1 MAVIPALLNDPMQM
15 QRLRTAIRDRH
26 AILPCVSWPEL
37 FGACATRV
45 VNLAVFDLFASG
57 GANFDAVRRLRQRHP
72 RMTLLAYIAMAPE
85 RTHDV
90 FDAGR
95 AGVDDIIVAGI
106 DDAPRPLLA
115 LIERGEAR
123 SLASAVRGAFAERS
137 PVARDAL
144 LLAVSRAH
152 ERLSPES
159 LAHLLSI
166 PRRSLAARLAE
177 EGLPA
182 PQRLITWGRLIVAG
196 HMLEEPRKSADRV
209 AVALGFPSG
218 SAFRNTCQRY
228 LHATPQ
234 EIRRRGGSLHVLR
247 SLLKQLQHPDPEEQ
261 PGPRRTR
268 RALQPVV

>member
-1 MAVIPALLNDPMQM
+1 MAVIPALLNDPTQM
-15 QRLRTAIRDRH
+15 QRLKTAIRDRH
-26 AILPCVSWPEL
+26 AIVPCASWPEL
-37 FGACATRV
+37 FGACATQV
-45 VNLAVFDLFASG
+45 VHLSVFDLFLSG
-57 GANFDAVRRLRQRHP
+57 SANFDAVRRLRQRHP
-72 RMTLLAYIAMAPE
+72 RMTLVAYIAMTPE

-95 AGVDDIIVAGI
+95 VGVNEIILAGV

-123 SLASAVRGAFAERS
+123 SLAAAVRGAFAERS
-137 PVARDAL
+137 PLARDAL

-152 ERLSPES
+152 ERLSAET

-166 PRRSLAARLAE
+166 PRRSLSKRLAD

-196 HMLEEPRKSADRV
+196 HMLEEPRRSADRV

-247 SLLKQLQHPDPEEQ
+247 SLLRQLEAATPPSEAA
-261 PGPRRTR
+261 GRRVR